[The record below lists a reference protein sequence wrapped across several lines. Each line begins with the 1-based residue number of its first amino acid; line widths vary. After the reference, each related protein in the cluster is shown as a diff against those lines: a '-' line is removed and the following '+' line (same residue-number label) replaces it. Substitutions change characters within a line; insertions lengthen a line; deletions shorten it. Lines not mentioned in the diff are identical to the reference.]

1 MRNRSALIIV
11 VVGLITAIP
20 IGVYA
25 SHQFNDVPNDHT
37 FHSAIDW
44 LADTGITAGCNP
56 PANDEFCPDDP
67 VNRGQMATFL
77 KRFHDR
83 FITGGGGAVGVGLT
97 HRLIGDPPN
106 TGNGIVDGLTLNLRV
121 PASGVLVVEGSV
133 DMRNPTEPD
142 AFFCGVNAGGSPSM
156 AQTDSWRL
164 VDLTSAVGDTCS
176 TKTVGLITPGNYVA
190 RIVLSGALG
199 STEAHAGV
207 ISATLYTD
215 TGVFGLLGN
224 YDEQS
229 ESGTISDTPKG
240 G

>member
-1 MRNRSALIIV
+1 MRNRALIVGI
-11 VVGLITAIP
+11 VGLVMAIP

-37 FHSAIDW
+37 FHTAIDW

-83 FITGGGGAVGVGLT
+83 FINGGGGAIGVGLT
-97 HRLIGDPPN
+97 HRLISDPPS
-106 TGNGIVDGLTLNLRV
+106 TGNGVVDGLALDLRV

-133 DMRNPTEPD
+133 DMRNTGVSD
-142 AFFCGVNAGGSPSM
+142 AFFCGINAGGSPSV

-164 VDLTSAVGDTCS
+164 VDLTTSLGDTCA
-176 TKTVGLITPGNYVA
+176 TKTVGFVTPGNYVA
-190 RIVLSGALG
+190 RIVVSDALG

-207 ISATLYTD
+207 LSATLYTD
-215 TGVFGLLGN
+215 DGVFGLLGE
-224 YDEQS
+224 YDQQT
-229 ESGTISDTPKG
+229 ESGSISDTPKG